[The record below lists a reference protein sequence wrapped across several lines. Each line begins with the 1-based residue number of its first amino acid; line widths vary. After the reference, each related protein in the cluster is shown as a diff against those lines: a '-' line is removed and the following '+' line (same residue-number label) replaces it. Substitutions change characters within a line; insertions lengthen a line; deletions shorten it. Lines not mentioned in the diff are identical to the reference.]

1 MNPNSATQCDRQT
14 ARQTSGLSVKKSG
27 KQAASSWL
35 FNIILARKA
44 DKMRRQFV
52 YWRWLCRF
60 RCPRCCCCCCCCRQT
75 CHKLRAANK
84 SPKIFQLHSAPGV
97 GFAGR
102 FAFAAEALPTPPA
115 YVPVLPLAVGSLQC
129 FNRKRLIVC
138 VGLVVCSSVCRPA
151 RLCVFCSFCYFDFG
165 LTLWLLHWKTRI
177 VCDIIRLDGPAVNC
191 ANSFVKCPTKVVNH
205 RWILMPHCLLMDW
218 RIMAYRSSL
227 TLFILKLI
235 DFWEKDGYKIY

>member
-1 MNPNSATQCDRQT
+1 MPVVVNPNSATQCDRQT
-14 ARQTSGLSVKKSG
+14 ARQTNGLTVKKSG

-52 YWRWLCRF
+52 YWRWLCRC

-84 SPKIFQLHSAPGV
+84 SPKIFQLHSAAGV

-115 YVPVLPLAVGSLQC
+115 YVFLQFFLWQSEVCNVSTGSVWLFVWVLLFVRLFVGLLVCVCSVHSAISTLAWHFDFCIERHALYATSFALMGPQWIALIHLSSAR
-129 FNRKRLIVC
+129 RKSWIIDGYWCPIVC
-138 VGLVVCSSVCRPA
+138 
-151 RLCVFCSFCYFDFG
+151 
-165 LTLWLLHWKTRI
+165 LWTEEL
-177 VCDIIRLDGPAVNC
+177 
-191 ANSFVKCPTKVVNH
+191 
-205 RWILMPHCLLMDW
+205 W
-218 RIMAYRSSL
+218 RIGVHWLSSS
-227 TLFILKLI
+227 
-235 DFWEKDGYKIY
+235 